1 MDSETED
8 VEEQVVAAEFNR
20 IDSNQDGQLRS
31 VHVLLSKLYPD
42 FCKTSLYPKFV
53 QI

>member
-20 IDSNQDGQLRS
+20 IDSNQDGQLTPNRAL
-31 VHVLLSKLYPD
+31 VHTYLLYFFSISYQ
-42 FCKTSLYPKFV
+42 TSLV
-53 QI
+53 